1 MIFIL
6 FVAFFHFVCIE
17 NGFVADGIEKRKK
30 NKCSLSNAIVCL
42 IDWFDL
48 NTMCMFLRME
58 FNLSTH
64 TVNRWRKDK
73 NRKKAGFIYNWF
85 SRTILH
91 IFYFLLKLLYAFAS
105 FLNFIFDVFIIF
117 IILQYYVFFCFS
129 PSRGWEFITCIVYI
143 IKHIHA
149 ELLFSTFCSRFS
161 MRNADITFFND
172 IQSKPINLNFSL

>member
-73 NRKKAGFIYNWF
+73 NRKKQDSFTIGFRELFYIYFISYWNCCMLLLLFWILFLMCSLF
-85 SRTILH
+85 SLFCNTMC
-91 IFYFLLKLLYAFAS
+91 FFAS
-105 FLNFIFDVFIIF
+105 LHLEGGN
-117 IILQYYVFFCFS
+117 
-129 PSRGWEFITCIVYI
+129 
-143 IKHIHA
+143 
-149 ELLFSTFCSRFS
+149 LLRVLYTS
-161 MRNADITFFND
+161 
-172 IQSKPINLNFSL
+172 